1 MENATIGYIV
11 LSLILGSLS
20 LLAAILISGKA
31 KHSQNKKNNTLN
43 MC

>member
-11 LSLILGSLS
+11 LSALLGTLS
-20 LLAAILISGKA
+20 LLAAVLNSGKA
-31 KHSQNKKNNTLN
+31 KHDQNKKNNTSN